1 MPYMQRRPFINESD
15 YLMDGEVPQY
25 RRPFSNPGSLL
36 LIFLLLLVAGWVLFG
51 NNRSLR
57 DFGINWG
64 SGSDQIAIIG
74 APEGDLQAEA
84 APQVVYRERPV
95 TAPARPTRRAEVA
108 PTPKPVTRPAAREA
122 VRQPSART
130 KNPNIVGYSWISAPR
145 VNMRTGPG
153 AQYELVSVLNE
164 NQMVAIFDT
173 FELDEAGEVWSKI
186 SIETKG
192 VTQEGWV
199 NRSYLSY

>member
-1 MPYMQRRPFINESD
+1 MPYMQRRPMISEDD
-15 YLMDGEVPQY
+15 YVEDNVPQY
-25 RRPFSNPGSLL
+25 RRPFSNSGSLMLFFLIIL
-36 LIFLLLLVAGWVLFG
+36 LAGWVLFG
-51 NNRSLR
+51 NNRNPR

-64 SGSDQIAIIG
+64 NGSDPVAIISMPD
-74 APEGDLQAEA
+74 ADIQVA
-84 APQVVYRERPV
+84 ATPQVIYQERATPV
-95 TAPARPTRRAEVA
+95 PARPARRAEVF
-108 PTPKPVTRPAAREA
+108 PTPRPITRPAAREA
-122 VRQPSART
+122 VRPTTGRT
-130 KNPNIVGYSWISAPR
+130 KNPNVVGYSWISAPR

-173 FELDEAGEVWSKI
+173 FELDEAGEVWSKV

-192 VTQEGWV
+192 ITQEGWV